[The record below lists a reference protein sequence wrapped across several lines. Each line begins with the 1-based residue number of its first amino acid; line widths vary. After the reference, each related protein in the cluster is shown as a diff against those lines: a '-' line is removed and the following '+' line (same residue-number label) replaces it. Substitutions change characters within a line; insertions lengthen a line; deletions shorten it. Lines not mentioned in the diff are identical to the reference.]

1 MMDSDFTVGF
11 KQGQKHGK
19 EIIVDKVKDA
29 IAEMKREADMVS
41 DKEHKHERTVREN
54 GIKIAT
60 GLLMGIEI
68 LKKHL
73 GEELVEHE

>member
-1 MMDSDFTVGF
+1 MDGDFSVGF
-11 KQGQKHGK
+11 KQGQEHGK
-19 EIIVDKVKDA
+19 EIILEKVKDA

-68 LKKHL
+68 LKKHF
-73 GEELVEHE
+73 GEELEHER